1 MTPSEFALIK
11 SKIESA
17 KEKKNRAEG
26 AKAKIEENWLRDFD
40 INNLEDAESKV
51 AELEKEIASDKAK
64 LEKQYTQLEK
74 ITSWDEI

>member
-1 MTPSEFALIK
+1 MTTQEFASIK

-26 AKAKIEENWLRDFD
+26 AKAKIEENWARDFD
-40 INNLEDAESKV
+40 INNLEEAESKV

-64 LEKQYTQLEK
+64 LEKQYLQLEK

>member
-1 MTPSEFALIK
+1 
-11 SKIESA
+11 
-17 KEKKNRAEG
+17 
-26 AKAKIEENWLRDFD
+26 
-40 INNLEDAESKV
+40 LEDAESKV